1 MANGIKYQT
10 ATVPGNGFD
19 PIWDEV
25 TCSIILGV
33 IFIFLYLYLMLY
45 LQVFTF
51 DVDSPDMAQISFMV
65 LNGATNSK
73 SMGFNNKRER
83 IAAGSIPLTCLR
95 SGFRIVRLYDEY
107 GRNDAE
113 YVFATLFVQVS
124 KTFLD

>member
-1 MANGIKYQT
+1 M
-10 ATVPGNGFD
+10 P
-19 PIWDEV
+19 
-25 TCSIILGV
+25 
-33 IFIFLYLYLMLY
+33 Y

-65 LNGATNSK
+65 LNGASNNK